1 MHCAS
6 VPLKERHMQAFLWH
20 VVAYGIVQRM
30 LNVKS
35 QVSHIGLQ
43 VWLLFSLRTI
53 RTELHHKKKRKF
65 LWPGVGMFQELSQR
79 IHFSKPAKHPLSHR
93 G

>member
-30 LNVKS
+30 FNVKS

-43 VWLLFSLRTI
+43 VFSLRTI
-53 RTELHHKKKRKF
+53 RTELHHKKKKVF
-65 LWPGVGMFQELSQR
+65 VAWGGDVPGTMSENTLF
-79 IHFSKPAKHPLSHR
+79 
-93 G
+93 

>member
-30 LNVKS
+30 FNVKS

-43 VWLLFSLRTI
+43 VFSLRTI
-53 RTELHHKKKRKF
+53 RRELHHKKKKVF
-65 LWPGVGMFQELSQR
+65 VAWGGDVPGTKSENTLF
-79 IHFSKPAKHPLSHR
+79 
-93 G
+93 

>member
-30 LNVKS
+30 FNVKS

-43 VWLLFSLRTI
+43 VFSLRTI
-53 RTELHHKKKRKF
+53 RKVF
-65 LWPGVGMFQELSQR
+65 VAWGGDVPGTKSENTLF
-79 IHFSKPAKHPLSHR
+79 
-93 G
+93 